1 MASVNM
7 TYKEQLLKEIEG
19 INEEQAEKLIKIVKE
34 TCGEKKDGK
43 EKKQVKFGIYNLG
56 VKGRLT
62 REEIY
67 EDR

>member
-1 MASVNM
+1 M

-19 INEEQAEKLIKIVKE
+19 INEEQAERLIKVVKE
-34 TCGEKKDGK
+34 ICGEK
-43 EKKQVKFGIYNLG
+43 EKRGQKKKVEFGIYNLG

>member
-1 MASVNM
+1 M

-19 INEEQAEKLIKIVKE
+19 INEGQAKRLIKVIE
-34 TCGEKKDGK
+34 EIRGEDGK
-43 EKKQVKFGIYNLG
+43 REEKKQVKFGTYNLG